1 MKKIFAGAAIL
12 TSLMLS
18 LNASAAEEVVSVDN
32 PLSIR
37 PYVSFKA
44 GAAFMNLETRCHTV
58 HNSPLFGGETDC
70 SKLDTH
76 ETNKTVFNIR
86 PAIGLEFYK
95 GGDWGVRT
103 EVEWFS
109 ASKAKLRNNHFAWG
123 PFEETDEEGKT
134 EIVFYKGRLHDDIR
148 AQALMFNTYVDYHAN
163 DIFTPYAGVGLGW
176 SKMKTKSGA
185 YVIMVG
191 GSESLVLDGGN
202 KTTDKLAV
210 DASVGTAINFNKH
223 LALDVGVT
231 YYYLGTAQNTTVP
244 WRHSLNTTTVDAGLR
259 VSF

>member
-44 GAAFMNLETRCHTV
+44 GAAFMNLDTRC
-58 HNSPLFGGETDC
+58 NSGRDNSLNNVSCEHVDTGEA
-70 SKLDTH
+70 H
-76 ETNKTVFNIR
+76 KTVFNIR

-123 PFEETDEEGKT
+123 PFEKTDEEGKT
-134 EIVFYKGRLHDDIR
+134 ETVYYQGRLHDDIR
-148 AQALMFNTYVDYHAN
+148 AQALMFNTYIDYHAN

-176 SKMKTKSGA
+176 SKMRTKSGA
-185 YVIMVG
+185 YLVYED
-191 GSESLVLDGGN
+191 GSELLIEDGGN
-202 KTTDKLAV
+202 KTTNKLAV
-210 DASVGTAINFNKH
+210 DASLGTAINFNKH
-223 LALDVGVT
+223 LALDVGVS

-244 WRHSLNTTTVDAGLR
+244 WRHSLSTTTLDAGLR